1 MRHSG
6 HIRRRSPGS
15 WEVRYSRG
23 VDPATGKRRIA
34 TTTVRGD
41 RKAAEREL
49 RRLLREVDTGEHV
62 DPTRLNVRA
71 WLAKCSPRR
80 KVRQGM
86 FSWGFGVR
94 CWCPRIRGP
103 S

>member
-41 RKAAEREL
+41 RKAAE
-49 RRLLREVDTGEHV
+49 
-62 DPTRLNVRA
+62 
-71 WLAKCSPRR
+71 
-80 KVRQGM
+80 
-86 FSWGFGVR
+86 
-94 CWCPRIRGP
+94 
-103 S
+103 